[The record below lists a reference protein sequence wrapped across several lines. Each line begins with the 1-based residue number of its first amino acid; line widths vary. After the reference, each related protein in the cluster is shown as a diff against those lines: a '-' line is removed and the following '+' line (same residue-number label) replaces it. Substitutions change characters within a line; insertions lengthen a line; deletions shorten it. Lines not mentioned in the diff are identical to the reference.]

1 MHIPDG
7 FFDAATCAAGAVIAI
22 GAVGVSLRRART
34 ELADSAAPMAGLVA
48 VFIFA
53 AQMINF
59 PIGAGTSG
67 HLLGGA
73 LAAIL
78 VGPASA
84 VLAMT
89 VVLSVQALLFAD
101 GGLTALGLN
110 VLNMAVVAP
119 LVAYIVFRALV
130 RVLPAGR
137 AGLLGASFGAGLAS
151 VVAAAGAFGIEF
163 ALGGTAAIDPASVAV
178 AMIAVHS
185 VIGAAEGVITAL
197 IVSAVYAARAD
208 LVYGLRDRLPAPEV
222 IVPAAAADSG
232 RLR

>member
-222 IVPAAAADSG
+222 IVPAAAADAG

>member
-7 FFDAATCAAGAVIAI
+7 FFDAATCAAGAVLAV

-222 IVPAAAADSG
+222 IVPAAAADAG